1 MLFNGT
7 DTGAPLK
14 HALLSYNISHGLS
27 IHIFGKIAKTTTKIQ
42 EKEKSMIGK
51 YRMRTDLA
59 MENQEKFERDHVE
72 ISGVEIEKKKRK
84 AEIQTTI
91 VKITSEQGAKMM
103 GKPKGTYV
111 TIEAPLLL
119 TADEEE
125 SRKAAEEFSHC
136 LMEMVPEVCG
146 SVLVA
151 GLGNRGITP
160 DALGPETVEQLNV
173 TRHLVRTYGKKG
185 REVSALAPGVMAQTG
200 MEAVEILRGTAEQT
214 HPDVILAV
222 DALAACSIHRLNCT
236 IQLAD
241 TGIWPGSGV
250 GNHRNALNQETLG
263 VPVIG
268 IGVPTV
274 VGAGTIVHDA
284 VAGVLE
290 SLEESEMD
298 EFLGEVISPALESLY
313 VTTKEI
319 DEMVRRLAGVLA
331 AGMNQ
336 AFSGEL

>member
-14 HALLSYNISHGLS
+14 HALLSYNISHVLS
-27 IHIFGKIAKTTTKIQ
+27 IHIFEKIAKTTTKIQ

-136 LMEMVPEVCG
+136 LMEMVPEACG

-173 TRHLVRTYGKKG
+173 TRIWCAPTERRAGK
-185 REVSALAPGVMAQTG
+185 
-200 MEAVEILRGTAEQT
+200 
-214 HPDVILAV
+214 
-222 DALAACSIHRLNCT
+222 
-236 IQLAD
+236 
-241 TGIWPGSGV
+241 
-250 GNHRNALNQETLG
+250 
-263 VPVIG
+263 
-268 IGVPTV
+268 
-274 VGAGTIVHDA
+274 
-284 VAGVLE
+284 
-290 SLEESEMD
+290 
-298 EFLGEVISPALESLY
+298 
-313 VTTKEI
+313 
-319 DEMVRRLAGVLA
+319 
-331 AGMNQ
+331 
-336 AFSGEL
+336 

>member
-136 LMEMVPEVCG
+136 LMEMVPEACG

-151 GLGNRGITP
+151 GSATAASRRMRSGRRRWSSLTLRAIWCAPT
-160 DALGPETVEQLNV
+160 E
-173 TRHLVRTYGKKG
+173 RKG

-222 DALAACSIHRLNCT
+222 DALPHAVF
-236 IQLAD
+236 
-241 TGIWPGSGV
+241 TG
-250 GNHRNALNQETLG
+250 
-263 VPVIG
+263 
-268 IGVPTV
+268 
-274 VGAGTIVHDA
+274 
-284 VAGVLE
+284 
-290 SLEESEMD
+290 
-298 EFLGEVISPALESLY
+298 
-313 VTTKEI
+313 
-319 DEMVRRLAGVLA
+319 
-331 AGMNQ
+331 
-336 AFSGEL
+336 

>member
-1 MLFNGT
+1 
-7 DTGAPLK
+7 
-14 HALLSYNISHGLS
+14 
-27 IHIFGKIAKTTTKIQ
+27 
-42 EKEKSMIGK
+42 
-51 YRMRTDLA
+51 
-59 MENQEKFERDHVE
+59 
-72 ISGVEIEKKKRK
+72 
-84 AEIQTTI
+84 
-91 VKITSEQGAKMM
+91 MM

-136 LMEMVPEVCG
+136 LMEMVPEACG

-151 GLGNRGITP
+151 GLATAASR
-160 DALGPETVEQLNV
+160 
-173 TRHLVRTYGKKG
+173 RMRSG
-185 REVSALAPGVMAQTG
+185 RRRWSSLTLRAIWCAPTERRAGEVSACSGVMAQTG

>member
-1 MLFNGT
+1 
-7 DTGAPLK
+7 
-14 HALLSYNISHGLS
+14 
-27 IHIFGKIAKTTTKIQ
+27 
-42 EKEKSMIGK
+42 
-51 YRMRTDLA
+51 MRTDLA

-136 LMEMVPEVCG
+136 LMEMVPEACG

-222 DALAACSIHRLNCT
+222 DALAACSIHRLNCCR
-236 IQLAD
+236 
-241 TGIWPGSGV
+241 
-250 GNHRNALNQETLG
+250 HRN
-263 VPVIG
+263 
-268 IGVPTV
+268 
-274 VGAGTIVHDA
+274 
-284 VAGVLE
+284 
-290 SLEESEMD
+290 
-298 EFLGEVISPALESLY
+298 
-313 VTTKEI
+313 
-319 DEMVRRLAGVLA
+319 LAGLGRRKPPQCLKSGDA
-331 AGMNQ
+331 RCAGHRNRC
-336 AFSGEL
+336 ADRCRGRNDRPRCRRRRSGIAGGVRDG

>member
-1 MLFNGT
+1 MWRSPGSRL
-7 DTGAPLK
+7 
-14 HALLSYNISHGLS
+14 
-27 IHIFGKIAKTTTKIQ
+27 
-42 EKEKSMIGK
+42 
-51 YRMRTDLA
+51 RR
-59 MENQEKFERDHVE
+59 
-72 ISGVEIEKKKRK
+72 KKRK

-136 LMEMVPEVCG
+136 LMEMVPEACG

-241 TGIWPGSGV
+241 TGIWPAWAS
-250 GNHRNALNQETLG
+250 ETTAM
-263 VPVIG
+263 P
-268 IGVPTV
+268 
-274 VGAGTIVHDA
+274 
-284 VAGVLE
+284 
-290 SLEESEMD
+290 
-298 EFLGEVISPALESLY
+298 
-313 VTTKEI
+313 
-319 DEMVRRLAGVLA
+319 
-331 AGMNQ
+331 
-336 AFSGEL
+336 